1 MDIDVDTISPART
14 RMKPTSTATT
24 TTTPTVLTRLCDTQS
39 ESFYIYLT
47 VEMESQGPSQPSGNQ
62 QIQYQL
68 SILTFRKML
77 SSAVQDLF
85 GSAMGGGIN
94 IDILGFWT
102 SAFQDPYNRLLSSS
116 PSLSSIPKG
125 TNREQEGK
133 AKVTVTSTY
142 SPTTAASSV
151 LRCHS
156 LDVNQL
162 WNSLT
167 LFNTLVDD
175 FEARFEVRYVASTL
189 MGLQAN
195 SRQLKWP
202 A

>member
-1 MDIDVDTISPART
+1 MDMDIDNTAPATTRT
-14 RMKPTSTATT
+14 KPTSPATT
-24 TTTPTVLTRLCDTQS
+24 TAPTVLTRLCDTQS

-47 VEMESQGPSQPSGNQ
+47 VEMEPQGHSQPSGNQ
-62 QIQYQL
+62 QHQL

-102 SAFQDPYNRLLSSS
+102 TASQDPYNRLLHS
-116 PSLSSIPKG
+116 PSSNIPASNTEEKNI
-125 TNREQEGK
+125 TTVS
-133 AKVTVTSTY
+133 VTPTY
-142 SPTTAASSV
+142 STTTSASSV

-162 WNSLT
+162 WSSLT

-195 SRQLKWP
+195 SRQLNWP

>member
-1 MDIDVDTISPART
+1 
-14 RMKPTSTATT
+14 
-24 TTTPTVLTRLCDTQS
+24 
-39 ESFYIYLT
+39 
-47 VEMESQGPSQPSGNQ
+47 MEPQGPSQPSTKQQNQ
-62 QIQYQL
+62 HQL

-77 SSAVQDLF
+77 SGAVQDLF

-102 SAFQDPYNRLLSSS
+102 SASQDPYNRLLLSS
-116 PSLSSIPKG
+116 PSYIPNPGAKQG
-125 TNREQEGK
+125 
-133 AKVTVTSTY
+133 AKVTVTPTY
-142 SPTTAASSV
+142 SPTTTASSV

-162 WNSLT
+162 WSSLT

-175 FEARFEVRYVASTL
+175 LEARFEVRYVASTL
-189 MGLQAN
+189 LGLQAN

-202 A
+202 V

>member
-1 MDIDVDTISPART
+1 
-14 RMKPTSTATT
+14 
-24 TTTPTVLTRLCDTQS
+24 
-39 ESFYIYLT
+39 
-47 VEMESQGPSQPSGNQ
+47 MEPQGPSGNQ
-62 QIQYQL
+62 QNQKHQL

-85 GSAMGGGIN
+85 GSSMGGGIN

-102 SAFQDPYNRLLSSS
+102 NASQDPYNRLLLLS
-116 PSLSSIPKG
+116 PSSNIPTNSS
-125 TNREQEGK
+125 EGK
-133 AKVTVTSTY
+133 DITKVSVTPTY

-162 WNSLT
+162 WSSLT

>member
-1 MDIDVDTISPART
+1 MDMDIDNTTTRT
-14 RMKPTSTATT
+14 KPTSSATT
-24 TTTPTVLTRLCDTQS
+24 TAPTVLTRLCDTQS

-47 VEMESQGPSQPSGNQ
+47 V
-62 QIQYQL
+62 
-68 SILTFRKML
+68 
-77 SSAVQDLF
+77 AVQDLF

-102 SAFQDPYNRLLSSS
+102 TTSQDPYNRLLRS
-116 PSLSSIPKG
+116 PSSNIPASNTEEKNI
-125 TNREQEGK
+125 T
-133 AKVTVTSTY
+133 KVSVTPTY
-142 SPTTAASSV
+142 STTTAASSV

-162 WNSLT
+162 WSSLT

-189 MGLQAN
+189 TGLQAN

>member
-1 MDIDVDTISPART
+1 MDMDIDTTAPATTRT
-14 RMKPTSTATT
+14 KPTSSAT
-24 TTTPTVLTRLCDTQS
+24 TTTPTVLTRLCDTQA

-47 VEMESQGPSQPSGNQ
+47 V
-62 QIQYQL
+62 
-68 SILTFRKML
+68 
-77 SSAVQDLF
+77 AVQDLF

-102 SAFQDPYNRLLSSS
+102 TASQDPYNRLLLLPPTSNIPASSS
-116 PSLSSIPKG
+116 
-125 TNREQEGK
+125 TEGK
-133 AKVTVTSTY
+133 DITKVTVTPTY

>member
-1 MDIDVDTISPART
+1 
-14 RMKPTSTATT
+14 
-24 TTTPTVLTRLCDTQS
+24 
-39 ESFYIYLT
+39 
-47 VEMESQGPSQPSGNQ
+47 
-62 QIQYQL
+62 
-68 SILTFRKML
+68 ML
-77 SSAVQDLF
+77 SGAVQDLF

-102 SAFQDPYNRLLSSS
+102 SASQDPYNRLLIS
-116 PSLSSIPKG
+116 PSSTSNIPNPSAKQG
-125 TNREQEGK
+125 E
-133 AKVTVTSTY
+133 AKVTVTPTY

-162 WNSLT
+162 WSSLT

-175 FEARFEVRYVASTL
+175 LEARFEVRYVASTL
-189 MGLQAN
+189 LGLQAN